1 MTFSIT
7 ARCERTNQLGIAIST
22 KLPAVG
28 ALCPF
33 AKAGY
38 GAIST
43 QSFINPYIGINGLD
57 YLEAGLN
64 AEEVLEKVLA
74 EDPDPEKRQVG
85 IVDADGG
92 SAAFTGSECDGWY
105 GHLTGDN
112 YAVAGNMLVGEE
124 TIHRM
129 EETFKNTEGEPLAE
143 RLMASLEAGQD
154 AGGDK
159 RGRQSAAL
167 LVVDKEK
174 YPRFDIRVDD
184 HADPVAELRR
194 IHTVT
199 VNELTPLMMMLPTLD
214 NPKGAFDLEDIK
226 ARGMIK
232 DEK

>member
-1 MTFSIT
+1 M
-7 ARCERTNQLGIAIST
+7 
-22 KLPAVG
+22 
-28 ALCPF
+28 CPF

-194 IHTVT
+194 IHTIT